1 MNNPFIPH
9 FASPPKMTSGRT
21 ALWQAMATLG
31 YKKTYHEIT
40 VKELCKSAY
49 IARSTFYLTYKNI
62 DELLMEMEDYYL
74 RQLIPIYDVYVQT
87 DYLNRQEH
95 FCSDTI
101 RYIQENKKI
110 FYLFLVQQPN
120 MRFIQKW
127 KILIKYCLWE
137 NLKKDDTSGAL
148 APQEELLFEMISG
161 EIVTAH
167 GILLKYTQEETVED
181 LKKVL
186 NEGLCFFGKMYT
198 LINAGQ
204 NAQ

>member
-1 MNNPFIPH
+1 
-9 FASPPKMTSGRT
+9 MTV
-21 ALWQAMATLG
+21 LG
-31 YKKTYHEIT
+31 YKKQYHEIT
-40 VKELCKSAY
+40 VKELTKRPANSPA
-49 IARSTFYLTYKNI
+49 IAFYLTYKNMN
-62 DELLMEMEDYYL
+62 ELLMDMEDYHL
-74 RQLIPIYDVYVQT
+74 RQLIPIYDVYVKT
-87 DYLNRQEH
+87 NYLNRQDH

-101 RYIQENKKI
+101 RYIQENRKV

-167 GILLKYTQEETVED
+167 GELKPGKTVED

-198 LINAGQ
+198 LINTGRCRSIISISVSYTIH
-204 NAQ
+204 NRKG

>member
-1 MNNPFIPH
+1 MNNPF
-9 FASPPKMTSGRT
+9 SPKLKTLPKMTSGRI
-21 ALWQAMATLG
+21 ALWQAMTVLG
-31 YKKTYHEIT
+31 YKKQYHEIT
-40 VKELCKSAY
+40 VKELCKTAY

-62 DELLMEMEDYYL
+62 DELLMDMEDYHL
-74 RQLIPIYDVYVQT
+74 RQLIPIYDVYVRT

-101 RYIQENKKI
+101 RYIQENRKF

-120 MRFIQKW
+120 MRFIQKG

-181 LKKVL
+181 LKKIL

-198 LINAGQ
+198 LINTGQ

>member
-1 MNNPFIPH
+1 MNNPF
-9 FASPPKMTSGRT
+9 SPKLKMLPKMTSGRI
-21 ALWQAMATLG
+21 ALWQAMTVLG
-31 YKKTYHEIT
+31 YKKQYHEIT
-40 VKELCKSAY
+40 VKELCKTAY

-62 DELLMEMEDYYL
+62 DELLMDMEDYHL
-74 RQLIPIYDVYVQT
+74 RQLIPIYDVYVKT
-87 DYLNRQEH
+87 NYLNRQDH

-101 RYIQENKKI
+101 RYIQENRKV

-198 LINAGQ
+198 LINTGQ

>member
-1 MNNPFIPH
+1 MNNPF
-9 FASPPKMTSGRT
+9 SPKLKTLPKMTSGRI
-21 ALWQAMATLG
+21 ALWQAMTVLG
-31 YKKTYHEIT
+31 YKKQYHEIT
-40 VKELCKSAY
+40 VKELCKTAY
-49 IARSTFYLTYKNI
+49 IARSTFYLTYK
-62 DELLMEMEDYYL
+62 LLMDMEDYHL
-74 RQLIPIYDVYVQT
+74 RQLIPIYDVYVKT
-87 DYLNRQEH
+87 NYLNRQDH

-101 RYIQENKKI
+101 RYIQENRKV

-137 NLKKDDTSGAL
+137 NLKKDDASGAL
-148 APQEELLFEMISG
+148 TPQEELLFEMISG

-198 LINAGQ
+198 
-204 NAQ
+204 

>member
-1 MNNPFIPH
+1 MSHMNNPF
-9 FASPPKMTSGRT
+9 SPKLKTLPKMTSGRI
-21 ALWQAMATLG
+21 ALWQAMTVLG
-31 YKKTYHEIT
+31 YKKQYHEIT
-40 VKELCKSAY
+40 VKELCKTAY

-62 DELLMEMEDYYL
+62 DELLMDMEDYHL
-74 RQLIPIYDVYVQT
+74 RQLIPIYDVYVKT
-87 DYLNRQEH
+87 NYLNRQDH

-101 RYIQENKKI
+101 RYIQENRKV

-137 NLKKDDTSGAL
+137 NLKKDDASGAL
-148 APQEELLFEMISG
+148 TPQEELLFEMISG

-186 NEGLCFFGKMYT
+186 NEGLCFSEKCT
-198 LINAGQ
+198 P
-204 NAQ
+204 

>member
-1 MNNPFIPH
+1 MNNPF
-9 FASPPKMTSGRT
+9 SPKLKTLPKMTSGRI
-21 ALWQAMATLG
+21 ALWQAMTVLG
-31 YKKTYHEIT
+31 YKKQYHEIT

-127 KILIKYCLWE
+127 KILLKYCLWE
-137 NLKKDDTSGAL
+137 NLKKGDTSGTL
-148 APQEELLFEMISG
+148 TPQEELLFEMISG
-161 EIVTAH
+161 EIITAH
-167 GILLKYTQEETVED
+167 GILLKYTQQETVED
-181 LKKVL
+181 LKK
-186 NEGLCFFGKMYT
+186 C
-198 LINAGQ
+198 
-204 NAQ
+204 

>member
-1 MNNPFIPH
+1 MNNPF
-9 FASPPKMTSGRT
+9 SPKLKTLPKMTSGRI
-21 ALWQAMATLG
+21 ALWQAMTVLG
-31 YKKTYHEIT
+31 YKKQYHEIT
-40 VKELCKSAY
+40 VKELCKTAY

-62 DELLMEMEDYYL
+62 DELLMDMEDYHL
-74 RQLIPIYDVYVQT
+74 RQLIPIYDVYVKT
-87 DYLNRQEH
+87 NYLNRQDH

-101 RYIQENKKI
+101 RYIQENRKV

-181 LKKVL
+181 
-186 NEGLCFFGKMYT
+186 
-198 LINAGQ
+198 
-204 NAQ
+204 

>member
-1 MNNPFIPH
+1 MNNPF
-9 FASPPKMTSGRT
+9 SPKLKTLPKMTSGRI
-21 ALWQAMATLG
+21 ALWQAMTVLG
-31 YKKTYHEIT
+31 YKKQYHEIT
-40 VKELCKSAY
+40 VKELCKTAY

-62 DELLMEMEDYYL
+62 DELLMDMEDYHL
-74 RQLIPIYDVYVQT
+74 RQLIPIYDVYVRT

-101 RYIQENKKI
+101 RYIQENRKF

-120 MRFIQKW
+120 MRFIQKG

-198 LINAGQ
+198 LINTGQ